1 MVHRPLVFGASSVE
15 RVLRRALE
23 TEAKP
28 TPVEGRGTR
37 RAQGDG
43 AAGHGQEARPGGGG
57 RERPQAGGGGPT
69 PPAGG
74 HLPSTP
80 APDRR
85 PAPRGRGAGS
95 REREP

>member
-15 RVLRRALE
+15 QVLRRALE

-43 AAGHGQEARPGGGG
+43 AAGHGQEPRPVREALERLEAR
-57 RERPQAGGGGPT
+57 AVVPT
-69 PPAGG
+69 LPAVAQ
-74 HLPSTP
+74 LPSCATDD
-80 APDRR
+80 AS
-85 PAPRGRGAGS
+85 AASGELVAVSG
-95 REREP
+95 ER